1 MSPITNMLESA
12 RDMLSLIKIFISSF
26 LTTFG
31 CWVPIIYYLADDNQ
45 ELLKQVNW
53 ILESSSWLTKR
64 RIMKSSR

>member
-12 RDMLSLIKIFISSF
+12 RDMLSLIKIIITSF

-45 ELLKQVNW
+45 ELLKQVN
-53 ILESSSWLTKR
+53 
-64 RIMKSSR
+64 